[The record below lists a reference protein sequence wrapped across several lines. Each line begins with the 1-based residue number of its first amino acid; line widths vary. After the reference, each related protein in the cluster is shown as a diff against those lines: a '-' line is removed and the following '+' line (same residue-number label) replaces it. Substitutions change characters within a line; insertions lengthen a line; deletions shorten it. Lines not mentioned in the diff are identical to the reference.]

1 MNKTACTDHVLFT
14 LNATDSEMG
23 VSRETL
29 SRLVATL
36 GMNETQVLH
45 HALRQLVRAVV
56 PAYEADDGPL
66 SAKQLCAIRKA
77 VPKRRHKS
85 IKRSLF

>member
-1 MNKTACTDHVLFT
+1 MNKTARTDDVLFALST
-14 LNATDSEMG
+14 TDSEMG
-23 VSRETL
+23 TSRETL

-45 HALRQLVRAVV
+45 HALRQLARAVL

-66 SAKQLCAIRKA
+66 SAKQLRAIRKA
-77 VPKRRHKS
+77 VPQGRRKS
-85 IKRSLF
+85 GTSSSF